1 MWRAAESQST
11 GGARFSDCKG
21 EEMRKLVTA
30 AFIVVLVASVASAVS
45 FPVTGSNLAGN
56 RTTPSSDGIVGN
68 GNWSS
73 TGSNKGL
80 KLSWDIT
87 EATGGMW
94 TYTYTFTQANG
105 SSLSDQVCHMLLEV
119 SSSVTASN
127 YCQVFDYF
135 NGADCT
141 IGAPQTYKESSS
153 NPGLG
158 SNSIYAVELSAPC
171 TSDVFTFQC
180 THSPMWGSFYAQD
193 GACTTYA
200 WNSGIG
206 TYPTVNSPPFTNWIP
221 VPDTTATSGPGGLLT
236 VG

>member
-1 MWRAAESQST
+1 M
-11 GGARFSDCKG
+11 K
-21 EEMRKLVTA
+21 KLVIA
-30 AFIVVLVASVASAVS
+30 AFVVALMATVASAVS
-45 FPVTGSNLAGN
+45 FPVTGSNLIGN
-56 RTTPSSDGIVGN
+56 RSTPTSDGIVGN

-73 TGSNKGL
+73 SGKGTGL
-80 KLSWDIT
+80 ELSWNIS
-87 EATGGMW
+87 EATGGLW
-94 TYTYTFTQANG
+94 TYTYTFTEACG
-105 SSLSDQVCHMLLEV
+105 KALPDQVCHMLLEV

-141 IGAPQTYKESSS
+141 ISAPQTYTCSSS

-193 GACTTYA
+193 GSCSTYA

-206 TYPTVNSPPFTNWIP
+206 TYPTVNTPPFTSWIP
-221 VPDTTATSGPGGLLT
+221 VPDTTVTSGPGGVPEPATLTLLGLGL
-236 VG
+236 VGALARRKVARA